1 MFVFNL
7 PQSIKPMS
15 TSKGVNQDKTRVM
28 PPPPMFMQQP
38 FENHFAIPHSDASV
52 MGWNQAGN
60 FTATSMARESTR
72 KTMTDMANN
81 TSIIGILN
89 ERRRNNF

>member
-1 MFVFNL
+1 
-7 PQSIKPMS
+7 
-15 TSKGVNQDKTRVM
+15 
-28 PPPPMFMQQP
+28 
-38 FENHFAIPHSDASV
+38 

-60 FTATSMARESTR
+60 FTATSMAKESTR

-89 ERRRNNF
+89 DRRRNNF